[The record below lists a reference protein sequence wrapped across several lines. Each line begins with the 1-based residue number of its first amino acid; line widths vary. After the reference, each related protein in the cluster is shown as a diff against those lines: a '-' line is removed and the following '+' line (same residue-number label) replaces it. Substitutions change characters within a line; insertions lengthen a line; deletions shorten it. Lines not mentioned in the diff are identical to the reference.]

1 MSTVKSK
8 KLQVGVDSTESNN
21 FTIYQPSTPDGTLRI
36 GVGNADS
43 PTEVARFDATG
54 MISGGVVTAPTME
67 RRYNSSA
74 QIVSNATLTTLA
86 FNTEVFANPSSIYDS
101 GTKQFTPTKAGYYE
115 VYFQAMNDNA
125 NVPYRMITNIYR
137 NGSGDSRGYQSTT
150 SSTEYFGVAN
160 STSIIYCNGST
171 DYFDCRVYAL
181 EASSNNIE
189 IFASSNSTYM
199 FYKYLGDF

>member
-1 MSTVKSK
+1 MSVNINADTTNGLVLTSDTSGEL
-8 KLQVGVDSTESNN
+8 KLQSAGADIATVSSSGITMASGKDI
-21 FTIYQPSTPDGTLRI
+21 TIRGQDI
-36 GVGNADS
+36 IAS
-43 PTEVARFDATG
+43 P
-54 MISGGVVTAPTME
+54 IME

-86 FNTEVFANPSSIYDS
+86 FNTEVFANPSSIYDA

-125 NVPYRMITNIYR
+125 NVPYRLITSIYR
-137 NGSGDSRGYQSTT
+137 NGSQDSRGYQSTT

-171 DYFDCRVYAL
+171 DYFEFRVYAL
-181 EASSNNIE
+181 EASSNSVE
-189 IFASSNSTYM
+189 IFASSDSTFM